1 MPRDAVMNSC
11 DLETW
16 AVVTAVTISAMKRTI
31 GMIVP
36 PAAGKVPPE
45 AQSLYGERFD
55 FIAAGVNIA
64 ALDHDNYHAA
74 VTRIPAAVDDLV
86 ARGAEAIGVMG
97 TSLTFVLGREFDDR
111 LTHDLKLRTGLPVV
125 TMASSIVNALHA
137 VGATSVALA
146 AAYDEEITQHM
157 VTFLTGHGFHVTDAV
172 PMGLVAVGDV
182 LATGTE
188 NIVDAGTRALQGTRP
203 DALVI
208 SCGGLQTI
216 HATEHLEQRFDLP
229 VISSAVAGPWGAV
242 RLLGDS
248 GAAPFGG
255 RLLQTPDAV

>member
-1 MPRDAVMNSC
+1 MV
-11 DLETW
+11 
-16 AVVTAVTISAMKRTI
+16 
-31 GMIVP
+31 VP

-45 AQSLYGERFD
+45 AQSLYGDRFE

-64 ALDHDNYHAA
+64 ALDHDNYNAA
-74 VTRIPAAVDDLV
+74 VKRIPAAVDDLV

-111 LTHDLKLRTGLPVV
+111 LTRDLKLRTGLPVV

-137 VGATSVALA
+137 VGATSLALA
-146 AAYDEEITQHM
+146 AAYDEEITQYM
-157 VTFLTGHGFHVTDAV
+157 VTFLTGHGFRVTGVV
-172 PMGLVAVGDV
+172 PMGMVAVGDV
-182 LATGTE
+182 LATGTA
-188 NIVDAGTRALQGTRP
+188 NIVDAGKHALEGARP

-216 HATEHLEQRFDLP
+216 EATEQLEDLFDLP

-248 GAAPFGG
+248 GVAAFGG
-255 RLLQTPDAV
+255 RLLRTPHASNRGERVNSPPAPR

>member
-1 MPRDAVMNSC
+1 
-11 DLETW
+11 
-16 AVVTAVTISAMKRTI
+16 MKPTI

-45 AQSLYGERFD
+45 ARALYGDRFA

-64 ALDHDNYHAA
+64 ALDHDNYNAA
-74 VTRIPAAVDDLV
+74 VKRIPAAVDELV
-86 ARGAEAIGVMG
+86 LGGAEAIGVMG

-111 LTHDLKLRTGLPVV
+111 LTHDLTRRTGLPVV
-125 TMASSIVNALHA
+125 TMASSIVSALHA
-137 VGATSVALA
+137 VGATSIALA
-146 AAYDEEITQHM
+146 AAYDEQITQYM
-157 VTFLTGHGFHVTDAV
+157 VTFLSGHGFRVADVVA
-172 PMGLVAVGDV
+172 MGLVAVGDV

-188 NIVDAGTRALQGTRP
+188 NIVASGKRALTGTRP

-216 HATEHLEQRFDLP
+216 QATEQLEELFDLP

-248 GAAPFGG
+248 GEAAFGG
-255 RLLQTPDAV
+255 RLLRTSTAA

>member
-1 MPRDAVMNSC
+1 
-11 DLETW
+11 
-16 AVVTAVTISAMKRTI
+16 MKRII

-45 AQSLYGERFD
+45 AQSLYGDRFA
-55 FIAAGVNIA
+55 FVAAGVNIA
-64 ALDHDNYHAA
+64 ALDNENYQAA
-74 VTRIPAAVDDLV
+74 VKRIPAAVDDLV

-111 LTHDLKLRTGLPVV
+111 LTHDLKARTGLPVV
-125 TMASSIVNALHA
+125 TMASSIVNALQA
-137 VGATSVALA
+137 VGARTVALA

-157 VTFLTGHGFHVTDAV
+157 VTFLSGHGFHVTGAV

-188 NIVDAGTRALQGTRP
+188 HIVDAGKRALNGARP

-208 SCGGLQTI
+208 SCGGLATI
-216 HATEHLEQRFDLP
+216 DATEQLEALFDLP

-242 RLLGDS
+242 RLLGDT
-248 GAAPFGG
+248 GEAAIGG
-255 RLLQTPDAV
+255 RLLQTPHAV

>member
-1 MPRDAVMNSC
+1 
-11 DLETW
+11 
-16 AVVTAVTISAMKRTI
+16 MKPTI

-45 AQSLYGERFD
+45 AQSLYGDRFD
-55 FIAAGVNIA
+55 FIAAGVNIT
-64 ALDHDNYHAA
+64 ALDHDNYNAA
-74 VTRIPAAVDDLV
+74 VKRIPAAVDDLV

-97 TSLTFVLGREFDDR
+97 TSLTFVLGRAFDDQ
-111 LTHDLKLRTGLPVV
+111 LTRDLKLRTGLPVI

-146 AAYDEEITQHM
+146 AAYDDDITHSM
-157 VTFLTGHGFHVTDAV
+157 VTFLTGHGFRVTDAV

-182 LATGTE
+182 LATGTK
-188 NIVDAGTRALQGTRP
+188 NIVDAGARALAGTLP
-203 DALVI
+203 EALVI

-216 HATEHLEQRFDLP
+216 QATEQLEERFDLP

-248 GAAPFGG
+248 GEAAFGG
-255 RLLQTPDAV
+255 RLLQTPHAA

>member
-1 MPRDAVMNSC
+1 
-11 DLETW
+11 
-16 AVVTAVTISAMKRTI
+16 MKPTI

-45 AQSLYGERFD
+45 APSLYGDRFA
-55 FIAAGVNIA
+55 FIAAGVDIA
-64 ALDHDNYHAA
+64 ALDHENYNAA
-74 VTRIPAAVDDLV
+74 VKRIPAAVDDLV

-111 LTHDLKLRTGLPVV
+111 LTHDLKQRTGLPVV

-146 AAYDEEITQHM
+146 AAYDEEITQYM
-157 VTFLTGHGFHVTDAV
+157 VTFLTGHGFRVMDAV

-188 NIVDAGTRALQGTRP
+188 NIVDAGKRALQDARP

-216 HATEHLEQRFDLP
+216 QATEQLEALFDLP

-248 GAAPFGG
+248 GEAACGG
-255 RLLQTPDAV
+255 RLLQAPHAA